1 MKIAAMLMV
10 LTVTIFCSCARHDN
24 EYIDLRSGKKVLL
37 VKDEQTG
44 YMVNTETRKP
54 VYLYVEPSTNDTFY
68 GRTAVKVN
76 GKIRRSTEGGFVFEG
91 DDGFTY
97 KDCDYKVKVE
107 DNTPKLEGDVK
118 IKYGDDG
125 SVKIKADNYKKKV
138 DANGDVKI
146 KDGDTKI
153 TIKDGKKEV
162 KRD

>member
-1 MKIAAMLMV
+1 MIAF
-10 LTVTIFCSCARHDN
+10 TIIVICSCTRKDSG
-24 EYIDLRSGKKVLL
+24 YIDLRTGQKVAL
-37 VKDEQTG
+37 VKDEQSG
-44 YMVNTETRKP
+44 YMVNTETHKP

-68 GRTAVKVN
+68 GRTAIKVN
-76 GKIRRSTEGGFVFEG
+76 GKIRRSNEGGFVYDG
-91 DDGFTY
+91 DNGYSFING
-97 KDCDYKVKVE
+97 DYKVKVA

>member
-1 MKIAAMLMV
+1 MKTSILLAV
-10 LTVTIFCSCARHDN
+10 ISITIICSCARKDN
-24 EYIDLRSGKKVLL
+24 EYVDLRTGKKIQL
-37 VKDEQTG
+37 VKDEKSG
-44 YMVNTETRKP
+44 YMINVETQKP
-54 VYLYVEPSTNDTFY
+54 VYLYVDPSTQDTFY
-68 GRTAVKVN
+68 GRTSVKAN
-76 GKIRRSTEGGFVFEG
+76 GKIRRLNEGGFAFIG
-91 DDGFTY
+91 DDSYVY
-97 KDCDYKVKVE
+97 KAGEYQLKVE

-125 SVKIKADNYKKKV
+125 SVKIKADGYKKKI